1 MTRQA
6 GYLASLF
13 NVPPLIFRF
22 QFNPEMVQEKRSF
35 GYEPTN
41 SFGQWGFTQAGAALS
56 AGGSALSVA
65 AGLVT
70 GAYQDLK
77 GMGPLLLA
85 TKPLQPK
92 AEGGE
97 PREIELEFR
106 LDATYPGPL
115 DGSDHYGGSI
125 LPDLAILRSF
135 VNPAWGLTDMITMI
149 GAKQWTCPPSPP
161 PCTFKY
167 AGLSID
173 CVMESLEIKHTEFGE
188 DRNPIRAEVSCTL
201 KEQSQSLS
209 PLIETFER
217 VGYAARG
224 LVRPGALTDVAA
236 VSPVIGAFF

>member
-1 MTRQA
+1 MTRKA

-22 QFNPEMVQEKRSF
+22 QFNPEVVQEKRSF
-35 GYEPTN
+35 GYEGSD
-41 SFGQWGFTQAGAALS
+41 SFGQWGFSAAGAALS
-56 AGGSALSVA
+56 AGGSALSRAV
-65 AGLVT
+65 GLIS

-77 GMGPLLLA
+77 GMGPILIG
-85 TKPLQPK
+85 TKPLH
-92 AEGGE
+92 ATDGS

-135 VNPAWGLTDMITMI
+135 VNPAWGLSDMISMI
-149 GAKQWTCPPSPP
+149 GAKKWTCPPSPP
-161 PCTFKY
+161 LCTFKY
-167 AGLSID
+167 ADLNID

-201 KEQSQSLS
+201 KEQSYSVS
-209 PLIETFER
+209 PLIEYLER
-217 VGYAARG
+217 VAYYTEKG
-224 LVRPGALTDVAA
+224 LVRPGGLTDVAA

>member
-1 MTRQA
+1 MTRKA

-13 NVPPLIFRF
+13 NIPPLIFRF

-35 GYEPTN
+35 GYDSSN
-41 SFGQWGFTQAGAALS
+41 SFGQWGFNAAGAALS
-56 AGGSALSVA
+56 AGGGALSTAKNVLL
-65 AGLVT
+65 G
-70 GAYQDLK
+70 GYQDVK
-77 GMGPLLLA
+77 GMGPILLG
-85 TKPLQPK
+85 TKPLQ
-92 AEGGE
+92 ATDGS

-115 DGSDHYGGSI
+115 DGNDHYGGSI

-135 VNPAWGLTDMITMI
+135 VNPAWGLTDMISMV
-149 GAKQWTCPPSPP
+149 GAKKWTCPPSPP

-173 CVMESLEIKHTEFGE
+173 CVMESLEIKHTEFDE

-201 KEQSQSLS
+201 KEQSYSVP
-209 PLIETFER
+209 PLIETIER
-217 VGYAARG
+217 LGYAGRG
-224 LVRPGALTDVAA
+224 LVRPGGLTDVVA

>member
-1 MTRQA
+1 MTRKA

-22 QFNPEMVQEKRSF
+22 QFNPEMVQEKRSY
-35 GYEPTN
+35 GYEASN
-41 SFGQWGFTQAGAALS
+41 SFGQWGFNAAGNALS
-56 AGGSALSVA
+56 AGGGFLTTATN
-65 AGLVT
+65 LVS

-77 GMGPLLLA
+77 GMGPVLVG
-85 TKPLQPK
+85 TKPLQ
-92 AEGGE
+92 ATEGS
-97 PREIELEFR
+97 PREIELEFK

-135 VNPAWGLTDMITMI
+135 MNPAWGMSDMISMI
-149 GAKQWTCPPSPP
+149 GAKKWNCPPSPP
-161 PCTFKY
+161 LCTFKY
-167 AGLSID
+167 AGLNID

-201 KEQSQSLS
+201 KEQSFSVS
-209 PLIETFER
+209 PMIETFER
-217 VGYAARG
+217 AAYAARG
-224 LVRPGALTDVAA
+224 LVRPGGLTDVVA